1 MRDGSTSQ
9 AGAIDPLEAQALD
22 LEVCAEGA
30 AVVPVV
36 GAVVPVFWQKPVKS
50 VQHRPCSTQSQKV
63 GRLLGGSWPVVPP
76 GWWLGGCSG
85 PSGLGKPST
94 CS

>member
-36 GAVVPVFWQKPVKS
+36 GAVVPVFGHKPVEP
-50 VQHRPCSTQSQKV
+50 VLYRPCTA
-63 GRLLGGSWPVVPP
+63 
-76 GWWLGGCSG
+76 
-85 PSGLGKPST
+85 
-94 CS
+94 